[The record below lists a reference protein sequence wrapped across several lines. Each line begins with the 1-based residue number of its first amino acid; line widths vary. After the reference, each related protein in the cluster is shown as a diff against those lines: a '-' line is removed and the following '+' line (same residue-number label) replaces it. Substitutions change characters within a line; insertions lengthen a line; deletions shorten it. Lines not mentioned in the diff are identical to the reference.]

1 MTATIEYDWTHGRC
15 PCCRKKVE
23 IVLGLLLNM
32 TTRGWDNLM
41 GPECAERLARDGT
54 CPWCGRRTTIVARI
68 LLHRFGPT
76 LRAHAREFLFLST

>member
-1 MTATIEYDWTHGRC
+1 MTATIEYDWSHDRC

-41 GPECAERLARDGT
+41 GPERAERLARDGT

-68 LLHRFGPT
+68 LLHRFLPT
-76 LRAHAREFLFLST
+76 LQSYTKELLW